1 MNKRSK
7 THRVINVIVSE
18 EKNDT
23 EADGGSSEAATLSR
37 VVSEGPSETAPSE
50 PGPEGTQA
58 SLRWSENW
66 DRKGDALAVCL
77 EELQGEPF
85 SGQLRITPHSFQPEG
100 TRGR

>member
-1 MNKRSK
+1 MEEHSRGGVRKTTNKRSK

-50 PGPEGTQA
+50 PGPEGHPGIF
-58 SLRWSENW
+58 E
-66 DRKGDALAVCL
+66 VV
-77 EELQGEPF
+77 
-85 SGQLRITPHSFQPEG
+85 
-100 TRGR
+100 